1 MLEWLDLSSLQCV
14 YFALLG
20 IGVVYAIFILVS
32 GGADADVDVAGGDFD
47 IDADGGFDIN
57 HGEIGINPLSPVT
70 IASFV
75 TAFGAWGIVAIDL
88 LHLSSEWSILVA
100 LVGAAVIAS
109 LASLAYSFFLIA
121 PQGSSEVRTRDIVGS
136 KGEVITPIP
145 AGKVGE
151 VAMVARGTRI
161 TSAARSADGSEIPRG
176 SIVLVTEIVG
186 SVVLVE
192 LVRPI
197 STPRTSD

>member
-1 MLEWLDLSSLQCV
+1 MWEWLDLSSLQCV

-32 GGADADVDVAGGDFD
+32 GGADTDIDVAGGDIDVDAGGGLDFD
-47 IDADGGFDIN
+47 

-75 TAFGAWGIVAIDL
+75 TAFGAWGIIAIDL
-88 LHLSSEWSILVA
+88 LNLSSEWSILVA
-100 LVGAAVIAS
+100 LVGAAVIAA

-121 PQGSSEVRTRDIVGS
+121 PQGSSEVRTRDIVGIR
-136 KGEVITPIP
+136 GEVITPIP

-151 VAMVARGTRI
+151 VALVARGTRI
-161 TSAARSADGSEIPRG
+161 TSAARSADGSAIPRG
-176 SIVLVTEIVG
+176 SIVRVTEIVG

-192 LVRPI
+192 PAQPVP
-197 STPRTSD
+197 DA

>member
-1 MLEWLDLSSLQCV
+1 MWEWLDLSSLQCV
-14 YFALLG
+14 YFALIG

-32 GGADADVDVAGGDFD
+32 GGGDADIDVGGGDIDVDTLGSFD
-47 IDADGGFDIN
+47 

-75 TAFGAWGIVAIDL
+75 TAFGAWGIIAINL
-88 LHLSSEWSILVA
+88 LRLSAEWSILVA
-100 LVGAAVIAS
+100 LVGAVVIAA

-121 PQGSSEVRTRDIVGS
+121 PQGSSEVRSRDIVGA
-136 KGEVITPIP
+136 KGEIITPIA

-151 VAMVARGTRI
+151 VALVARGTRI
-161 TSAARSADGSEIPRG
+161 TSAARSVDGSEIPRG
-176 SIVLVTEIVG
+176 SIVRVTEIVG

-192 LVRPI
+192 RFQSG
-197 STPRTSD
+197 STREQSE